1 MQKKKISRKPPTLSR
16 RVACCRFEMIA
27 YGIVVFKNIF
37 YELKF
42 LFQINW
48 IFKIY
53 KGVMQKKNV
62 NVNKKNVKISTLP
75 KNITNSSKQDI
86 DYKVSVC

>member
-1 MQKKKISRKPPTLSR
+1 
-16 RVACCRFEMIA
+16 MIA

-62 NVNKKNVKISTLP
+62 NVNKKCKDQHLAEKYNKFIKTGYRLQSICMLE
-75 KNITNSSKQDI
+75 NNQR
-86 DYKVSVC
+86 